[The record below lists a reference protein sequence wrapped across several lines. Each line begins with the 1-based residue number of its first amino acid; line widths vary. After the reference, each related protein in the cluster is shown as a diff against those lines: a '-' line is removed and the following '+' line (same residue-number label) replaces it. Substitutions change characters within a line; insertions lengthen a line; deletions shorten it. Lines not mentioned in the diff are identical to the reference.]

1 MVSMKRILVIF
12 SVVVVVACM
21 AISAIVLS
29 RHGYLRGGLT
39 LRAEQMLYADSVID
53 NAIAQGEFP
62 GAVLCVV
69 RRAMDGESM
78 GEILYLKAY
87 GNRQTTSG
95 RNARAELVA
104 DTLPMTTDAIF
115 DLASLSKSV
124 GTTLAFMQLVERG
137 QVRLSDRVSYYLPS
151 FKAWE
156 SKPKKRREPVQR
168 EHITIEQ
175 LLTHTSGLPA
185 AINVDKF
192 MKHYAEK
199 GDLSKQNLRD
209 SLVGY
214 ISTELSRLYRPE
226 EKMLYSCINF
236 ITLQAIIES
245 VTGQRLDHY
254 LAREV
259 FAPMQL
265 KNTWYN
271 HIDEP
276 APFAADAPIAPT
288 EVQADGK
295 VLYGEVHDPTA
306 RIINRGVSGN
316 AGLFSTAEDLAVIA
330 SMLMNDGVIRINKEG
345 WQGRVGA
352 SERVRILSEASVQ
365 KIMSAPARLAEHGRT
380 LGWAVG
386 FQGELNQNE
395 QIINHTGYTGTSMAI
410 DKERGVAVILLTNR
424 VHPTDDGSLAR
435 TRATISNIVLGAL
448 D

>member
-1 MVSMKRILVIF
+1 MKRIIAIISIVVLV
-12 SVVVVVACM
+12 AYM
-21 AISAIVLS
+21 AVSAFMLS
-29 RHGYLRGGLT
+29 RHGYLAGGYT
-39 LRAEQMLYADSVID
+39 INTEQMFYADSVID

-62 GAVLCVV
+62 GAVLCIV
-69 RRAMDGESM
+69 RKALDGESL
-78 GEILYLKAY
+78 GRILYMKAY

-95 RNARAELVA
+95 RNASGELVP

-137 QVRLSDRVSYYLPS
+137 QVRLSDRVSQYIPS
-151 FKAWE
+151 FKPWE
-156 SKPKKRREPVQR
+156 STPKRRRDPIER

-185 AINVDKF
+185 AINVAQF
-192 MKHYAEK
+192 MEHYAEK
-199 GDLSKQNLRD
+199 GDLSQQNLRD
-209 SLVGY
+209 SLVEY
-214 ISTELSRLYRPE
+214 ISTELPRRYRPE
-226 EKMLYSCINF
+226 EKMLYSCVNY

-245 VTGQRLDHY
+245 VTGQRFDHY
-254 LAREV
+254 LSREV

-276 APFAADAPIAPT
+276 APFAANAPIAPT

-316 AGLFSTAEDLAVIA
+316 AGMFSTAEDLAIIA
-330 SMLMNDGVIRINKEG
+330 SMLMNDGVIRVKKDSL
-345 WQGRVGA
+345 QGRIGVA
-352 SERVRILSEASVQ
+352 ERVRILSEASVQ
-365 KIMSAPARLAEHGRT
+365 NIMSAPARLAEHGRT

-386 FQGELNQNE
+386 FQGELNRNE

-435 TRATISNIVLGAL
+435 TRAVISNIVLGAL
-448 D
+448 DK

>member
-1 MVSMKRILVIF
+1 MKRIIAIISIIILV
-12 SVVVVVACM
+12 AYM
-21 AISAIVLS
+21 AISTLVLS
-29 RHGYLRGGLT
+29 RHGYLGGGYGIN
-39 LRAEQMLYADSVID
+39 AEHMMYADSVID

-69 RRAMDGESM
+69 RQALDGESM
-78 GEILYLKAY
+78 GRILYMKAY
-87 GNRQTTSG
+87 GNRQITSG
-95 RNARAELVA
+95 RNASGELIA

-137 QVRLSDRVSYYLPS
+137 KVRLSDRVSQYIPS
-151 FKAWE
+151 FKPWE
-156 SKPKKRREPVQR
+156 STPKRRRDPIER

-192 MKHYAEK
+192 LTHFSEK

-214 ISTELSRLYRPE
+214 ISTELPRLYRPE
-226 EKMLYSCINF
+226 EKMLYSCINY

-245 VTGQRLDHY
+245 VTGERLDHY
-254 LAREV
+254 LANEI
-259 FAPMQL
+259 FTPLQL

-276 APFAADAPIAPT
+276 APYAADAPIAPT
-288 EVQADGK
+288 EVQADGT
-295 VLYGEVHDPTA
+295 VLCGEVHDPTA

-316 AGLFSTAEDLAVIA
+316 AGLFSTAEDLAVLA
-330 SMLMNDGVIRINKEG
+330 SMLMNDGVVRVNKRG
-345 WQGRVGA
+345 FQGRVGA
-352 SERVRILSEASVQ
+352 DELVRILSEASVQ
-365 KIMSAPARLAEHGRT
+365 NIISSPARLAEHGRT

-386 FQGELNQNE
+386 FQGDLNRNE

-424 VHPTDDGSLAR
+424 VHPYDDGSLAR
-435 TRATISNIVLGAL
+435 TRAVISNIVLGAL
-448 D
+448 DK